1 MSPGVLEQWDREV
14 GVTTDALVAAVRA
27 HPRFG
32 EALHNSVSRAID
44 HITFDPQLHN
54 TFRDLGHVMLASLA
68 LFMDATGG
76 LTHRRLRDLSANSG
90 ALSSGRAAALLL
102 RLQFIGYV
110 AGAPGHKNGSVR
122 IYVPTEKMK
131 NAYRRRLMIDL
142 ESIAMLAPEAQ
153 PAVDTFD
160 NDSFRH
166 YMAEM
171 GRLMLALGPRYH
183 PELKAFDAITA
194 RNSGILFLYML
205 LKEAHKSGAFPQP
218 GIVRLNASGMARTLG
233 VSRMHILRLLR
244 EAEAGGYIER
254 RDGDSIYVTPLLC
267 EHLGIWMALFY
278 TTNGALLWRVMKIEG
293 EKSLPAPGHT
303 PRVMTNDGYADSL
316 AVQ

>member
-1 MSPGVLEQWDREV
+1 LERWEREA
-14 GVTTDALVAAVRA
+14 GETSAELIAAVRA

-32 EALHNSVSRAID
+32 EALHHSVTKAIE
-44 HITFDPQLHN
+44 HIAVDPLLHS

-90 ALSSGRAAALLL
+90 VLSSGRAAALLL

-110 AGAPGHKNGSVR
+110 KGAQDHKNGSVR
-122 IYVPTEKMK
+122 IYVPTDKMK
-131 NAYRRRLMIDL
+131 AAYRKRLTIDL

-153 PAVDTFD
+153 PVADNFD
-160 NDSFRH
+160 DDRFRA

-171 GRLMLALGPRYH
+171 GKLMLALGPRHH
-183 PELKAFDAITA
+183 PDLAAFDAITA
-194 RNSGILFLYML
+194 RNSGVLFLYIL
-205 LKEAHKSGAFPQP
+205 AKEAWKGGAFPQP
-218 GIVRLNASGMARTLG
+218 GTIHLNASGMARTLG
-233 VSRMHILRLLR
+233 VSRMHVLRLLR

-254 RDGDSIYVTPLLC
+254 QDGETATVTAPLC
-267 EHLGIWMALFY
+267 DHLSLWMALFY
-278 TTNGALLWRVMKIEG
+278 TTNGAILARVLKAEAVR
-293 EKSLPAPGHT
+293 PAPRT
-303 PRVMTNDGYADSL
+303 PRVMTNGGYADSL